1 MPCALMHTGT
11 GELLSGRQVNGY
23 SLAYYGVLLWEEA
36 PAEEERLA
44 AILRTDRYGPVAC
57 PPASK
62 QGRHEAE
69 WEQVLELS
77 RWKPALLTEKEA
89 KMANV
94 KLRNDAALRVYFRE
108 GKLQAEPI
116 VRDA

>member
-1 MPCALMHTGT
+1 MPYALMHTGT

-23 SLAYYGVLLWEEA
+23 SLAYYGVLLWEEE

-44 AILRTDRYGPVAC
+44 AILRTDRYGPV
-57 PPASK
+57 PNQPR
-62 QGRHEAE
+62 QERHEAE

-77 RWKPALLTEKEA
+77 RWKPALLTEQEA

-108 GKLQAEPI
+108 GKLQAEPAI
-116 VRDA
+116 GNK